1 MKKRLFLFATLA
13 ILTAFGVTAGA
24 FAGTQPIEVKAE
36 EPASSET
43 APAEENVPET
53 NKNNW
58 IEDKIIPIVSG
69 FSVANLVGIAISIGS
84 VFIKRRYDKKDEN
97 RSIAQDNRIL
107 ELEAKVATLVSEN
120 EMAAAFQ
127 KDFLEQFQITLNDA
141 NAAMGTVTNYAKAI
155 TEQVAAQNIKIEH
168 VEEMKESLD
177 ASCILVAKA
186 LALSD
191 VAVKSGIA
199 KDAQKLVS
207 NLQGGN
213 SDGRK
218 G

>member
-13 ILTAFGVTAGA
+13 ILTAFGVTADA

-53 NKNNW
+53 NKNTW

>member
-1 MKKRLFLFATLA
+1 MKKRLFLFGTLA
-13 ILTAFGVTAGA
+13 ILTAFGVSAGV

-43 APAEENVPET
+43 APAEENIPET

-107 ELEAKVATLVSEN
+107 ELEAKVAALVSEN

-199 KDAQKLVS
+199 KDAQRLVS

>member
-13 ILTAFGVTAGA
+13 ILTAFGVSAGA
-24 FAGTQPIEVKAE
+24 FAETQPIEVKAE

-43 APAEENVPET
+43 APAEGNVPET

-84 VFIKRRYDKKDEN
+84 VFIKRRYGKKDEN

-155 TEQVAAQNIKIEH
+155 TEQVAAQNIKIEQ
-168 VEEMKESLD
+168 VEKMKESLET
-177 ASCILVAKA
+177 ACTLIAKT
-186 LALSD
+186 LALSEA
-191 VAVKSGIA
+191 AVRSGLA
-199 KDAQKLVS
+199 EDAMKLIQ
-207 NLQGGN
+207 NIEGAN
-213 SDGRK
+213 SDGK
-218 G
+218 EN

>member
-13 ILTAFGVTAGA
+13 ILTAFGMTAGA

-53 NKNNW
+53 NKNTW

-120 EMAAAFQ
+120 EMAATFQ

-199 KDAQKLVS
+199 KDAQRLVS

>member
-1 MKKRLFLFATLA
+1 MKRRLFLFGTLA
-13 ILTAFGVTAGA
+13 ILTAFGVSAGV
-24 FAGTQPIEVKAE
+24 FAGTKPIEVKAE
-36 EPASSET
+36 EPATSEV
-43 APAEENVPET
+43 AAEQNVPET
-53 NKNNW
+53 AKTSW

-84 VFIKRRYDKKDEN
+84 VFIKRRYDKKGDA
-97 RSIAQDNRIL
+97 RSIAQDEKIALL
-107 ELEAKVATLVSEN
+107 ESKVATLVSEN
-120 EMAAAFQ
+120 AMAAAFQ

-177 ASCILVAKA
+177 ASCVLVAKA

-199 KDAQKLVS
+199 KDAQRLVA

>member
-53 NKNNW
+53 NKNTW

-199 KDAQKLVS
+199 KDAQRLVS

>member
-1 MKKRLFLFATLA
+1 MKKRLFLFGTLA
-13 ILTAFGVTAGA
+13 ILTAFGVSAGA

-43 APAEENVPET
+43 APAEQNVPEST
-53 NKNNW
+53 KTNW

-69 FSVANLVGIAISIGS
+69 FSVANLIGIAISIGS
-84 VFIKRRYDKKDEN
+84 VFIKSRYDKKGES
-97 RSIAQDNRIL
+97 RSNAQDNRIL

-155 TEQVAAQNIKIEH
+155 SEQVAAQNIKIEH

>member
-1 MKKRLFLFATLA
+1 MKKRLFLFGTLA
-13 ILTAFGVTAGA
+13 ILTAFGVSAAAFTGA
-24 FAGTQPIEVKAE
+24 QPVEVKAE

-43 APAEENVPET
+43 APAEQNAPET
-53 NKNNW
+53 SKNTW
-58 IEDKIIPIVSG
+58 IEDRIIPIVSS

-84 VFIKRRYDKKDEN
+84 VFIKRRYDKKGDN
-97 RSIAQDNRIL
+97 RSIAQDSRIL
-107 ELEAKVATLVSEN
+107 ELESKVATLVSEN

-127 KDFLEQFQITLNDA
+127 KDFLEQFQTTLNDA

-199 KDAQKLVS
+199 KDAQRLVS

>member
-1 MKKRLFLFATLA
+1 MKKRLFLFGTLA
-13 ILTAFGVTAGA
+13 ILAAFGVSAGV

-43 APAEENVPET
+43 APVEENIPET

-199 KDAQKLVS
+199 KDAQRLVS